1 MSTNRTSANDSGQRS
16 GKWIRD
22 PGVNGFLQRSSLK
35 AQGLREQDYDRPVIA
50 ICTNTSDYNRCHM
63 HFDGM
68 VRAIQDAV
76 LQSGGLPRVF
86 NTMTMGAD
94 CAFPLGQSF
103 MHRNLLA
110 MEVEQTARTYA
121 MDGLVFLGACDETL
135 PGMLMA
141 AASLDLPAIFLP
153 GGPSLSGR
161 WHGHP
166 VGSGYDA
173 YRAYE
178 GLARGELG
186 QSDIESLEL
195 SLERSPGHC
204 STMGTAATM
213 SLICE
218 ALGMA
223 PAGSSSIL
231 AVDARRIVMARQ
243 VGEHA
248 MRLVAEDVRPAQIIT
263 AGALDNAIR
272 LLAAVDGASN
282 AVIHLTALAGRL
294 GIDLPLERFD
304 EISHETPVLTNLRPS
319 GEHYMEDFFNAGGT
333 AALLNAL
340 SPSLSTEEL
349 TVTGQT
355 IGAAVAGAEIE
366 EPGVI
371 GTLEQPIAPARGI
384 AVVRGNIAPDGAII
398 RVGVGSPKLFKHS
411 GRAVVFECKAELEEK
426 LYDPDFDI
434 RADDVIV
441 LRGEGP
447 VGSVGMPDSGRIRV
461 PDKLLREGVEDMVRI
476 TDSRMGGTVS
486 GTAILHVAPEAA
498 AGGPLGLVR
507 TGDRITLDVDARKV
521 DLEIDEH
528 EFERRRAEQPA
539 MARTAPARGY
549 ARLYHDAVTQAD
561 TGCDFD
567 FMRAVG
573 KP

>member
-1 MSTNRTSANDSGQRS
+1 VPRESRSANGSPRRS
-16 GKWIRD
+16 GKWIHD
-22 PGVNGFLQRSSLK
+22 PGVSGFLQRSSLK
-35 AQGLREQDYDRPVIA
+35 SQGLREADYDRPVIA
-50 ICTNTSDYNRCHM
+50 ICTNTSDFNRCHM

-68 VRAIQDAV
+68 VRGIQDAV
-76 LQSGGLPRVF
+76 LQTGGLPRVF

-94 CAFPLGQSF
+94 CTLPLGQSF

-110 MEVEQTARTYA
+110 MEIEQTARTYA

-141 AASLDLPAIFLP
+141 AASVDLPAIFLP
-153 GGPSLSGR
+153 GGPSFSGYWR
-161 WHGHP
+161 GHP

-178 GLARGELG
+178 GLSRGELDE
-186 QSDIESLEL
+186 SDIESLEL

-223 PAGSSSIL
+223 PAGSSSIP
-231 AVDARRIVMARQ
+231 AVDSRRVVMARA

-248 MRLVAEDVRPAQIIT
+248 MRLVADDIRPSQIMT
-263 AGALDNAIR
+263 KGALENAIR
-272 LLAAVDGASN
+272 ILAAVDGSSN
-282 AVIHLTALAGRL
+282 AVLHLTALAGRL
-294 GIDLPLERFD
+294 GIELPLERFD
-304 EISHETPVLTNLRPS
+304 QISHETPVLANLRPS
-319 GEHYMEDFFNAGGT
+319 GDYYMEDFFNAGGT
-333 AALLNAL
+333 AALLNSLA
-340 SPSLSTEEL
+340 PSLSTDEL
-349 TVTGQT
+349 TVTGAT
-355 IGAAVAGAEIE
+355 MGEAVGGAQIE
-366 EPGVI
+366 NPDVI
-371 GTLEQPIAPARGI
+371 GTLDAPVASSRGI

-398 RVGVGSPKLFKHS
+398 RLGVGSPELFVHR
-411 GRAVVFECKAELEEK
+411 GRAVVFEGKAELDEK

-434 RADDVIV
+434 RRGDVIV

-447 VGSVGMPDSGRIRV
+447 IGSVGMPDSGRIRV
-461 PDKLLREGVEDMVRI
+461 PDKLLKEGVEDMVRV

-486 GTAILHVAPEAA
+486 GTAILHVAPESA

-507 TGDRITLDVDARKV
+507 TGDEISLDVPGRRIK
-521 DLEIDEH
+521 LEIDEH
-528 EFERRRAEQPA
+528 EFERRRVERRERN
-539 MARTAPARGY
+539 RTAPIRGY
-549 ARLYHDAVTQAD
+549 ARLYHDSVTQAD

-567 FMRAVG
+567 FMRAMG